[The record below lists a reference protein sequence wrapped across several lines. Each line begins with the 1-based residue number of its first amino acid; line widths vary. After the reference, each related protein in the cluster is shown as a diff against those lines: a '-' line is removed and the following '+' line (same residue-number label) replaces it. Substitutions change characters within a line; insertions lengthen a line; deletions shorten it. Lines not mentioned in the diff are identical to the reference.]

1 MLTYKN
7 SYSYYATSVYKI
19 EVGPSFCF
27 TQTPIYS
34 VTQDYFKI
42 TRAIHLHFLKKLL
55 SSKQSQS
62 F

>member
-1 MLTYKN
+1 MLTRSIELKKLLL
-7 SYSYYATSVYKI
+7 SDYATSVYKI

-42 TRAIHLHFLKKLL
+42 TCAIHLHF
-55 SSKQSQS
+55 
-62 F
+62 